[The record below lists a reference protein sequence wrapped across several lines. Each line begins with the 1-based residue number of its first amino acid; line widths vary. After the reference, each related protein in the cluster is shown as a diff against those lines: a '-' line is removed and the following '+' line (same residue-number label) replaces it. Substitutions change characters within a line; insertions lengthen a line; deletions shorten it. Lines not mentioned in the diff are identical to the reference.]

1 MNAIK
6 STEHYKER
14 IKAELNNTLIETS
27 MPGGGKISGK
37 FEINMTLG
45 KLLHSSQLIDKAP
58 LTECWLPSHSKA
70 KF

>member
-27 MPGGGKISGK
+27 KPGGGKNIAK
-37 FEINMTLG
+37 VRDQYVLG
-45 KLLHSSQLIDKAP
+45 
-58 LTECWLPSHSKA
+58 
-70 KF
+70 